1 VVAAL
6 ETMIRVQ
13 RWQLDERRQ
22 QLAELERL
30 GEKLRT
36 EAHRLVE
43 ELTSEQHTAAQSTEA
58 GFAYAGYARAVVD
71 RQSRLK
77 ESLAEVDG
85 QIAQARDALA
95 DAFAEMKRYE
105 MAQSGRVRRARA
117 SAARRQQILQ
127 DELAM
132 QMYRRGKAG

>member
-1 VVAAL
+1 VAAL

-30 GEKLRT
+30 AEKLRG
-36 EAHRLVE
+36 EARRLVE
-43 ELTSEQHTAAQSTEA
+43 ELAAEQRAATQSTEA
-58 GFAYAGYARAVVD
+58 GFAYAGYAKAMVD
-71 RQSRLK
+71 RQARLQD
-77 ESLAEVDG
+77 SLAEVDG

-95 DAFAEMKRYE
+95 EAFAEMKRYE
-105 MAQSGRVRRARA
+105 MAQAGRVRRARA

-132 QMYRRGKAG
+132 QMHRRGKAG